1 MWNYALNCFILYK
14 QGFNMSRL
22 MQQAVSAKQSKSKAY
37 KWAVL
42 LVSVG
47 AGSQK
52 GLISFCYCFNNVLYF
67 FLIMWG

>member
-1 MWNYALNCFILYK
+1 MWNYALNSFILYK

-22 MQQAVSAKQSKSKAY
+22 TQQAVSAKQGTSKAC

-52 GLISFCYCFNNVLYF
+52 V
-67 FLIMWG
+67 